1 MQITKLPFVF
11 CKKNLDIDLSFVRE
25 VSGDSCHYKKNNPI
39 HEGLLLS
46 QSSKNV
52 SPLTHDDDAVK
63 RHVSRVIHLL
73 DQNTSSQVGF
83 SIRHG

>member
-1 MQITKLPFVF
+1 MSVHPETTT
-11 CKKNLDIDLSFVRE
+11 
-25 VSGDSCHYKKNNPI
+25 KNNPI
-39 HEGLLLS
+39 HDGLLLS

-73 DQNTSSQVGF
+73 AEKRPSSIDF
-83 SIRHG
+83 LDRHG